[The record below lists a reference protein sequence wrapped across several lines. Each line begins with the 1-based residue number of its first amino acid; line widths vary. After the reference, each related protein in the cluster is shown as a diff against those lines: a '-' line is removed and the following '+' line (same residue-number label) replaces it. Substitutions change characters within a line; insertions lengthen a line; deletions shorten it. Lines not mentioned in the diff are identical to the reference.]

1 MILPAS
7 WYMQVL
13 QLRCKGILAVGSQGI
28 PQSHSAQQ
36 TSHKS
41 FNKREKTRRVGASV
55 PVRGNREL
63 SRRQHLYRASY
74 VRWELLSRMGISR
87 VGIGGI
93 SSLELGLFSL

>member
-1 MILPAS
+1 MDDTSSILVHAS
-7 WYMQVL
+7 VTAQMQ
-13 QLRCKGILAVGSQGI
+13 RYPGSWE
-28 PQSHSAQQ
+28 SRN
-36 TSHKS
+36 TTKS